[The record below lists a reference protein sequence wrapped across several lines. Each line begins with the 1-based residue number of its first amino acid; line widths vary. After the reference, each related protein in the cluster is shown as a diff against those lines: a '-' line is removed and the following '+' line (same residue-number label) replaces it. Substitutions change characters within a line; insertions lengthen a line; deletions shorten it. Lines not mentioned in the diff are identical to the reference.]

1 MNSVRH
7 TMTTTHASTVMMEM
21 GLMTSCPLNRLML
34 GRLMTLGN
42 TLGSDFQM
50 SSAEFCR
57 K

>member
-1 MNSVRH
+1 
-7 TMTTTHASTVMMEM
+7 MMEI

-50 SSAEFCR
+50 SSAEFY
-57 K
+57 KK